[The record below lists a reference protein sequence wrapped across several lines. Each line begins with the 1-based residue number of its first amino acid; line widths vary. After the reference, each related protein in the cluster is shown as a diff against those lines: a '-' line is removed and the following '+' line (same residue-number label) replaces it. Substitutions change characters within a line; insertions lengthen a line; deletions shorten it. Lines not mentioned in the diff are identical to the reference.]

1 MNRPLAGIVIAVA
14 LTVSGCQDGGKAKP
28 SKFSSPA
35 SGWIVAKTHTGD
47 SYRITLKK
55 NGKVRII
62 HVTAAAWN
70 RCHVDRWYPSCK

>member
-14 LTVSGCQDGGKAKP
+14 LAVSGCQDRGKAKP

-35 SGWIVAKTHTGD
+35 SGRIVAMTHTGD
-47 SYRITLKK
+47 SYLITLTKD
-55 NGKVRII
+55 GKTRII

-70 RCHVDRWYPSCK
+70 RCHVDRWYPSCT